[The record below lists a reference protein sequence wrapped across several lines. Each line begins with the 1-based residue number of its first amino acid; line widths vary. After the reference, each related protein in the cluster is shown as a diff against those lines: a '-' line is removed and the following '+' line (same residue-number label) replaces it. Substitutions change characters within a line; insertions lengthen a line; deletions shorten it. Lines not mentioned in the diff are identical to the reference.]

1 MNTIFNDSEK
11 LNINGI
17 IDFVLIIVG
26 IILINVLV
34 FILLKRKVI
43 RITSVSLSVLLIVS
57 HILKFEYLYNLLLFV
72 FIALIIISIFTN
84 LSTIREFIVNKTS
97 LKKKNKEGINKK
109 NDVEKI
115 FNRDSLYA
123 TINETTLY
131 LSKHKIGAIMTF
143 EKKDKLDGYMKNG
156 TIINAPVCFELLITV
171 FYPGTRLHDGAVI
184 IRGNTIVAASV
195 YYSPTTK
202 PLIGKY
208 GSRHRASIG
217 ISEQC
222 DAVTIVVSEETG
234 RISIAY
240 NGEIQSYSSD
250 QFIKVFENLMNED
263 DVSFTGE

>member
-84 LSTIREFIVNKTS
+84 LSTIREFIV
-97 LKKKNKEGINKK
+97 
-109 NDVEKI
+109 EKI

-156 TIINAPVCFELLITV
+156 TIINAPVCFELLITI

-184 IRGNTIVAASV
+184 IRGNSIVAASV

>member
-84 LSTIREFIVNKTS
+84 LSTIREFIVNK
-97 LKKKNKEGINKK
+97 EGINKK

-156 TIINAPVCFELLITV
+156 TIINAPVCFELLITI

-184 IRGNTIVAASV
+184 IRGNSIVAASV